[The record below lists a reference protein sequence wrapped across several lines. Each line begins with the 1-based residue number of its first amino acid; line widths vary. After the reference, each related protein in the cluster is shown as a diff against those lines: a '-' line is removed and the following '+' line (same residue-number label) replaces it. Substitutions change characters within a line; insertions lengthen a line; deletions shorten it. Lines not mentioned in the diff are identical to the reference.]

1 LDDLRKGRNSGTPFA
16 YVGIRMNENEPI
28 RGFSEEQSNA
38 LKKKLRSLLWKPEAV
53 MRETVL
59 IQRLREIAVTGDA
72 EG

>member
-1 LDDLRKGRNSGTPFA
+1 
-16 YVGIRMNENEPI
+16 MNENGPI
-28 RGFSEEQSNA
+28 PGFSVAQSNA

-59 IQRLREIAVTGDA
+59 IQRLREMALIPD